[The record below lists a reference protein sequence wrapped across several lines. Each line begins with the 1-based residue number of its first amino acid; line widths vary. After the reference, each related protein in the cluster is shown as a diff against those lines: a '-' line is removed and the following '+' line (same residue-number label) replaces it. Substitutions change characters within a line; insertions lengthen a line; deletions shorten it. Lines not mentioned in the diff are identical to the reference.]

1 MPKEIDMSNMLTN
14 ELSMNGKC
22 GQSFTTDDRRTF
34 TKVCCA
40 DKDTVP
46 RDETSGNDNKDQYG

>member
-14 ELSMNGKC
+14 ELSMNRKC
-22 GQSFTTDDRRTF
+22 GQSFTTDDRRIF